1 VIYEWDK
8 AKRLKNIAKHEL
20 DFVDADLV
28 FESLEKVTVEVTRA
42 IDKEIRYADFAKV
55 KGKILKFVYTMR
67 KKRIRCISF
76 RIASQ
81 NERKCYEK
89 AKNS

>member
-55 KGKILKFVYTMR
+55 KAGAGSLMINDNQTR
-67 KKRIRCISF
+67 
-76 RIASQ
+76 A
-81 NERKCYEK
+81 
-89 AKNS
+89 